1 MRVLGLGLFFRQQTT
16 TAHLALALQGDIQW
30 FVVHF
35 LAAAPNRFL
44 VDAGNERE
52 LSITGTLGFL

>member
-1 MRVLGLGLFFRQQTT
+1 V
-16 TAHLALALQGDIQW
+16 ALAIQGDIQQVG
-30 FVVHF
+30 FHF

-52 LSITGTLGFL
+52 LSITGTLWFL